1 MLQICKNIFFVEL
14 VWNDNLQDFQSNY
27 GIVLK
32 VLESVTEKL
41 SLNNQLEQYNKVFLD
56 QLEEYIIEEFL
67 FPLEDFSKYSLST
80 LVVSSINHGWTLHW
94 FGKQTCLTSL
104 YSIIKLYGSLKSG
117 FTLQMWI
124 HISKLLHVNFLLILF
139 EIVYRLLDMYISSI
153 SALGNI
159 NTDDLDMGIQFK
171 YIL

>member
-80 LVVSSINHGWTLHW
+80 LVVSSINHG
-94 FGKQTCLTSL
+94 
-104 YSIIKLYGSLKSG
+104 
-117 FTLQMWI
+117 
-124 HISKLLHVNFLLILF
+124 
-139 EIVYRLLDMYISSI
+139 
-153 SALGNI
+153 
-159 NTDDLDMGIQFK
+159 
-171 YIL
+171 

>member
-41 SLNNQLEQYNKVFLD
+41 SLNNQLEQYNKIFLD
-56 QLEEYIIEEFL
+56 QLEEYIIDEFL

-80 LVVSSINHGWTLHW
+80 LVVSSINHG
-94 FGKQTCLTSL
+94 
-104 YSIIKLYGSLKSG
+104 
-117 FTLQMWI
+117 
-124 HISKLLHVNFLLILF
+124 
-139 EIVYRLLDMYISSI
+139 
-153 SALGNI
+153 
-159 NTDDLDMGIQFK
+159 
-171 YIL
+171 

>member
-56 QLEEYIIEEFL
+56 QLVEYIIGEFIL
-67 FPLEDFSKYSLST
+67 PLEDFSKYSLST
-80 LVVSSINHGWTLHW
+80 LVVSSINHG
-94 FGKQTCLTSL
+94 
-104 YSIIKLYGSLKSG
+104 
-117 FTLQMWI
+117 
-124 HISKLLHVNFLLILF
+124 
-139 EIVYRLLDMYISSI
+139 
-153 SALGNI
+153 
-159 NTDDLDMGIQFK
+159 
-171 YIL
+171 